1 MNGTA
6 LMITHVLSLSCIPI
20 SGEIFIP
27 YFTGRVVD
35 GIVID
40 KSREEFTSAIIYMA
54 LISAGR

>member
-1 MNGTA
+1 MVTR
-6 LMITHVLSLSCIPI
+6 VLSLSCIPI